1 VDKNLIIIADTNG
14 VIRFWSAGAMP
25 AFGYS
30 SQDAIGKTLDLIVP
44 PQHREAHWQGFRRA
58 MASGVA
64 AAEGRTGPFP
74 FLRADGACEEVPGRL
89 TLLRQAQGQV
99 IGAMVIF
106 G

>member
-1 VDKNLIIIADTNG
+1 VGLIIIADTNG
-14 VIRFWSAGAMP
+14 IIRFWSAGAVP
-25 AFGYS
+25 AFGY
-30 SQDAIGKTLDLIVP
+30 
-44 PQHREAHWQGFRRA
+44 WQGFRRA

-74 FLRADGACEEVPGRL
+74 FLRADGECEEVPGRL